1 MIDVKNIT
9 KEYGTKKAVDNV
21 SFKAEN
27 GEILG
32 FLGPNGAGKTTTMNI
47 ITGYMSATG
56 GRVLIDGCD
65 VVRDSL
71 ACKAKIGYLPEQP
84 PLYMNMTVNEYLG
97 FVYDIKK
104 VKNNKS
110 ISEDKKTHIR
120 KISELVKIDT
130 VCGSLIK
137 NLSKGYKQRVGIA
150 QALIGNPEILIL
162 DEPTVGLDPK
172 QILEIRSVIKELG
185 ENRTVIVSSH
195 ILSEISAIC
204 DRVLIINKGKILAE
218 DTPDNLSKKLENQ
231 SRFTARIEGER
242 NAVESVLENI
252 PGIVSYTYSGVNE
265 ENTADYII
273 EAASSTDIRKPL
285 FKALAEKD
293 MALLMLNPAELSLED
308 IFIELTDKNI
318 SLMNKSDEE
327 PTAMDNIEKDSGV
340 EENK

>member
-1 MIDVKNIT
+1 MIDVKNLT

-21 SFKAEN
+21 SFKAAN

-47 ITGYMSATG
+47 ITGYISATG

>member
-47 ITGYMSATG
+47 ITGYISATG

>member
-71 ACKAKIGYLPEQP
+71 ACKATIGYLPEQP

>member
-21 SFKAEN
+21 SFKAAN

-47 ITGYMSATG
+47 ITGYISATG

-327 PTAMDNIEKDSGV
+327 PTATDNIEKDSGV

>member
-1 MIDVKNIT
+1 MIDVTNLT
-9 KEYGTKKAVDNV
+9 KEYGKKKAVDNV

-47 ITGYMSATG
+47 ITGYISATD

-104 VKNNKS
+104 VKNNKG

-120 KISELVKIDT
+120 KISELVKIDS

-172 QILEIRSVIKELG
+172 QILEIRSVIKEFG

-231 SRFTARIEGER
+231 SKFTARIEGER
-242 NAVESVLENI
+242 TAVESELKNI
-252 PGIVSYTYSGVNE
+252 PGIISYTYSGVNE
-265 ENTADYII
+265 ENTSDYVI
-273 EAASSTDIRKPL
+273 EAASGTDIRKPL

-293 MALLMLNPAELSLED
+293 MALLMMNPVELSLED
-308 IFIELTDKNI
+308 VFIELTDKNI

-327 PTAMDNIEKDSGV
+327 PSATANNEKDSGG